1 MTYKRE
7 CLRNETR

>member
-7 CLRNETR
+7 IM